1 MGNFQFPKSL
11 TLITRLSAKPF
22 FENEFHC
29 RRIKTHFHING
40 FALSLAWKQELRA
53 NRKWPNTLSWSH
65 WKKSRFWS
73 ILYFSLSVTYSLPVN
88 YFLFSDRVRSLWVSQ
103 SWRWYSGVGNGC
115 HGKTNN
121 PSGITQFIFFWNG
134 GFFLMPRL
142 HVDVQSCSVYS
153 SCSSLQ
159 RLTFFWYTDFLVKLV
174 PGSLFSPSPR
184 VRLGTRPQGNGV
196 SYFLNLDFV
205 LVFIGWNL

>member
-1 MGNFQFPKSL
+1 MASHLASLGNRGSEQIGNDP
-11 TLITRLSAKPF
+11 IHF
-22 FENEFHC
+22 FEA
-29 RRIKTHFHING
+29 TG
-40 FALSLAWKQELRA
+40 
-53 NRKWPNTLSWSH
+53 
-65 WKKSRFWS
+65 KKSRFLS
-73 ILYFSLSVTYSLPVN
+73 VLHFSLSVTYSLPVN

-142 HVDVQSCSVYS
+142 HVDVQSCSFYS

-174 PGSLFSPSPR
+174 LGSLFSPSPR

-196 SYFLNLDFV
+196 SYFLNLEFV